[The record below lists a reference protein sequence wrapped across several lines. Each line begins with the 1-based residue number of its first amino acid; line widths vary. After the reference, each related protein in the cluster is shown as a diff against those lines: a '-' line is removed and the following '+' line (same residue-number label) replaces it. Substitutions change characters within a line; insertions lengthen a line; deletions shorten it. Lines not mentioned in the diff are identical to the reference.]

1 MVFGLHEYRA
11 TNLYTWILFPV
22 NFGDFAHS
30 SVHNTGSI
38 TSQYVAFAS
47 SLCAYHGVEASVLEN
62 ERFDLMSSPRMS
74 FRNHRPNSVLLKDL
88 SLYVIGLRSRMYW
101 QRIAAAATAAFWG
114 GQNLPASW
122 RQQFPDARLKIHLRF
137 NVVRILWA
145 LLVKVHGRLWR
156 FATHIIEV
164 IFLFAQWWTVILYPR
179 LIRIHFRHSEIFN
192 DGTCTGGWFLN
203 SLSQLFIG
211 DNPSTTSLMI
221 VPIYI
226 FIISNLENALANILR
241 DVLVLLDVADV
252 HQCNKVDFPYL
263 LFLCAFFMTSFDSF
277 SIVVLHLNSTW
288 LGVKDLLF
296 VLLDFPRHASLRD
309 RSPESSEPYVTL
321 DSRRSLIRTT
331 FEVHTFSFPGSHLRA
346 PRTLLVF
353 LFTWRIFVSQIRC
366 AARPDNMWLL
376 SPSEKIKW
384 RDFLKMLWLLQ
395 SSHRVLYFLSEEFHS
410 TIYELYGSIW
420 WR

>member
-1 MVFGLHEYRA
+1 MMNRNPLSTTYQNSFS
-11 TNLYTWILFPV
+11 T
-22 NFGDFAHS
+22 
-30 SVHNTGSI
+30 
-38 TSQYVAFAS
+38 
-47 SLCAYHGVEASVLEN
+47 
-62 ERFDLMSSPRMS
+62 
-74 FRNHRPNSVLLKDL
+74 FRN
-88 SLYVIGLRSRMYW
+88 I
-101 QRIAAAATAAFWG
+101 
-114 GQNLPASW
+114 
-122 RQQFPDARLKIHLRF
+122 
-137 NVVRILWA
+137 
-145 LLVKVHGRLWR
+145 
-156 FATHIIEV
+156 
-164 IFLFAQWWTVILYPR
+164 QWWYLYWRMIFEFTLATV
-179 LIRIHFRHSEIFN
+179 H
-192 DGTCTGGWFLN
+192 WW
-203 SLSQLFIG
+203 Q
-211 DNPSTTSLMI
+211 PSTTSLMI

-226 FIISNLENALANILR
+226 FIISTLENALANILR

-263 LFLCAFFMTSFDSF
+263 LFLSAFFMTSFDSF

-296 VLLDFPRHASLRD
+296 VLLGFPRHASLRD

-331 FEVHTFSFPGSHLRA
+331 FEVHTFPFPGSHLRA
-346 PRTLLVF
+346 SHTLLVF

-366 AARPDNMWLL
+366 AARRDNMCLL

-395 SSHRVLYFLSEEFHS
+395 SSHRVLYFFSEEFHS